1 MNMEAD
7 KIALAKKILDT
18 TNPEIIQAIK
28 DVFKDRT
35 ERDFWDDLSSQQ
47 QEEIKRASL
56 EVKEEKFVDYK
67 TFIAKHL

>member
-18 TNPEIIQAIK
+18 TNPEIILAIK
-28 DVFKDRT
+28 DEFNRT

-47 QEEIKRASL
+47 QEEIKRAFL
-56 EVKEEKFVDYK
+56 EVKEGKFVDYK